1 MKKQPHGLTNFFP
14 NILVWIRGLSN
25 SAEFCF
31 TIFLQ
36 NYLKLGANLDD
47 WEDTG

>member
-31 TIFLQ
+31 Q
-36 NYLKLGANLDD
+36 LGANLDH